1 MSNSMNALAYI
12 ALDKCTSSDSSY
24 QLSALEL
31 GLYSKEFIYH
41 FCGGLPTRFLL
52 LGCIA
57 LLD

>member
-1 MSNSMNALAYI
+1 MNALAYI